1 MLQTIIDACEFKQDA
16 IDYALSKQVEDLGD
30 LLDHTEEAARAFF
43 EKTYIT
49 DGMAQL
55 LRQGLKRLSGN
66 NDQAVFELRQA
77 MGGGK
82 THSMLALGYLAA
94 NPLAAGAPGIRITE
108 GFTPTPAQVVVISGR
123 NIDHDQFLWG
133 SIAEQLGKGHE
144 FSRFWSNGA
153 RAPNESD
160 WLNLIGSAPVLILI
174 DELPPYLDKAVTIPV
189 GAGNLGDV
197 TSAALSNLLAAAIKL
212 PRLCIVLST
221 LVGQYKSS
229 SDLSRIVSQITNEA
243 RRQAKPITPV
253 ELGSDEI
260 YHILRKRLL
269 AREPAP
275 LVVESVADAYGRVLT
290 DAVKSKT
297 VERAAEKIADEV
309 TATYPFHPSLKTVVA
324 TFKDNEG
331 FRQTRGLMTIA
342 ALMIRSVQ
350 KRKNNDVYLIGP
362 QHLDLGDRTI
372 RDTVNNIYD
381 LDAAIT
387 VDIVDTGSSDAHAE
401 LIDADAGND
410 AASQAAR
417 LILMASLA
425 ESSDAV
431 KGLQTADIL
440 SFLVAPLREENDFVA
455 AVEALTSKCWYLH
468 KRDNGAW
475 YFSKN
480 ENLTKKIENLAR
492 TAPAHKVEQDLARR
506 LEEIFSTRRR
516 AAYARVLALPKVEE
530 VNTRGDRALIV
541 LSPDARIPPEKARLL
556 FEATNDKNNFAIV
569 SGEGLDL
576 ASVEDKLRTAYAIA
590 KVLDQEGPGSPNR
603 PDLENRASDAELDVY
618 QTIASTLNKI
628 WYPGRDSSG
637 ERLLSAP
644 LKLDNFRR
652 EGAAGYDGETAVENA
667 LTATGSKKL
676 VVDVEGSF
684 ESLADRAEDMLW
696 PQHSR
701 TTTWGDIQDR
711 AISNVRW
718 LWLPRTGLEELKRLA
733 ISRGRWRENGTGG
746 IEKGPF
752 PKEKT
757 SVGVTEAAYDEQTGS
772 ATLNILPK
780 NAGSRGRIYWSTS
793 PDISA
798 GSNRLEGQRLETSEM
813 RLYFLAID
821 PTGEHETGEVLVW
834 MNRLNLTHDPRPV
847 GTGYEVALSVVPAGE
862 IRWNTDATSAREG
875 KLYGGPIRLEGDKD
889 VVIYAYAEAAGVNVT
904 REFRIPRREGD
915 GAKIDRERP
924 ARAKKPIQLA
934 TTDKVYAA
942 IAKGKEARARFRGV
956 LVTVGT
962 GSRNVSTHFGAEMD
976 VTADAIERLAKY
988 ARAELGDENADVT
1001 VMWKSADVERAGD
1014 LDELMA
1020 AIGETISTAEIEQ
1033 N

>member
-30 LLDHTEEAARAFF
+30 LVGHSTESARAFF
-43 EKTYIT
+43 DKTYIT

-55 LRQGLKRLSGN
+55 LRQGLQRLAGES
-66 NDQAVFELRQA
+66 DQAAFELRQA

-94 NPLAAGAPGIRITE
+94 NPDVLGAATARITE
-108 GFTPTPAQVVVISGR
+108 GFKPTPARIVVVSGR
-123 NIDHDQFLWG
+123 NIHHDQFLWG
-133 SIAEQLGKGHE
+133 SIAEQIGKGDD
-144 FSRFWSNGA
+144 FARFWKNGA
-153 RAPNESD
+153 RAPNEID
-160 WLNLIGSAPVLILI
+160 WVNLIGNLPILILI

-197 TSAALSNLLAAAIKL
+197 TSAALSNLLSAAIKL

-229 SDLSRIVSQITNEA
+229 ADLTRIISQITNEA

-269 AREPAP
+269 ARDPAP
-275 LVVESVADAYGRVLT
+275 LVVESVADAFGQVLS

-309 TATYPFHPSLKTVVA
+309 AATYPFHPSLKTIVA

-342 ALMIRSVQ
+342 ALMIKSVQ
-350 KRKNNDVYLIGP
+350 KRKSNDVYLIGP

-401 LIDADAGND
+401 LIDADAAND
-410 AASQAAR
+410 AASQVAR
-417 LILMASLA
+417 LVLMASLA

-431 KGLQTADIL
+431 KGLQTPDVL
-440 SFLVAPLREENDFVA
+440 SFLVAPLREESAFVA
-455 AVEALTSKCWYLH
+455 AIEALTSKCWYLH

-492 TAPAHKVEQDLARR
+492 TAPGQKVEQDLARR

-516 AAYARVLALPKVEE
+516 NAYSRVLALPKVEE

-541 LSPDARIPPEKARLL
+541 LSPDAKVPPDKARRL

-576 ASVEDKLRTAYAIA
+576 ASVEEKLRTAYAIA
-590 KVLDQEGPGSPNR
+590 KVLDQEGPASPNR

-628 WYPGRDSSG
+628 WYPGRDSTG
-637 ERLLSAP
+637 EKLLGAP

-652 EGAAGYDGETAVENA
+652 EGSAGYDGETAVENA

-676 VVDVEGSF
+676 VIDVEGNF
-684 ESLADRAEDMLW
+684 DSLADRAEDMLW
-696 PQHSR
+696 PQNGR
-701 TTTWGDIQDR
+701 TTTWGDVLDR
-711 AISNVRW
+711 VISNVRW

-733 ISRGRWRENGTGG
+733 IARGRWRENGIGG

-757 SVGVTEAAYDEQTGS
+757 SVGLTEADHDDQTGI
-772 ATLNILPK
+772 ATLHLVPK
-780 NAGSRGRIYWSTS
+780 NAGNRGRVYWSTS
-793 PDISA
+793 PDVSTS
-798 GSNRLEGQRLETSEM
+798 SNRLEGPRFETAEM
-813 RLYFLAID
+813 RLHFLAVD
-821 PTGEHETGEVLVW
+821 PAGEHETGDTLAW
-834 MNRLNLTHDPRPV
+834 TNRLNLTHDPRPA
-847 GTGYEVALSVVPAGE
+847 GTGYEVTLSVVPAGE
-862 IRWNTDATSAREG
+862 IRWNTDATLARDG
-875 KLYGGPIRLEGDKD
+875 KLYGGPIRLDGDKD
-889 VVIYAYAEAAGVNVT
+889 VTIYAYAEAAGVSVT
-904 REFRIPRREGD
+904 RDFKIPRREGD
-915 GAKIDRERP
+915 GAKIDRDRP
-924 ARAKKPIQLA
+924 ARARKPIQLT

-942 IAKGKEARARFRGV
+942 IAKGKETRARFRGV
-956 LVTVGT
+956 LITVGS

-976 VTADAIERLAKY
+976 VTAEAMERLAKY

-1001 VMWKSADVERAGD
+1001 VMWKTADVERAAD
-1014 LDELMA
+1014 LDELMG
-1020 AIGETISTAEIEQ
+1020 AIGETITTAEIEQ
-1033 N
+1033 S